1 MGSQWATLEQGA
13 ESERGLSESEG
24 RRACLTEGI
33 KMGFCSAVT
42 LAFATI
48 FSLAAVALLAIAF
61 STDNWLT
68 IHVNRGEVQD
78 DADREALAQKMAR
91 STDPESV
98 AKISNSPLYFTRT
111 RGLFRECYPGQKSEA
126 PQSPALDLYMS
137 PVETWCRNLDAEQM
151 TRIHMN
157 RAMVALFIVGF
168 FFMFVSFTAG
178 VRGCWKTS
186 PSNITASAILMLIAC
201 LFSAGG
207 MGLWHGVEHWE
218 RNKIN
223 TESDT
228 ELFVKSWNPNL
239 FEDTEFKYEW
249 SYIVSWIGVGLA
261 LISSILFSLA
271 AVCIR
276 TDKEREDAMNMQYL
290 MPVYHQ
296 KQAQQPYGPYGYAAY
311 PGPYYGSQYGPY
323 NY

>member
-1 MGSQWATLEQGA
+1 
-13 ESERGLSESEG
+13 
-24 RRACLTEGI
+24 
-33 KMGFCSAVT
+33 MGFCSAVT
-42 LAFATI
+42 LAFAT
-48 FSLAAVALLAIAF
+48 FASLAAVALLAIAF

-68 IHVNRGEVQD
+68 IRVQRDTLKAEDMIDKLRKHRGKDLDEM
-78 DADREALAQKMAR
+78 EKEIL
-91 STDPESV
+91 E
-98 AKISNSPLYFTRT
+98 SPLYYTRT
-111 RGLFRECYPGQKSEA
+111 RGLFRECYPGQKSEG
-126 PQSPALDLYMS
+126 PKGSYLNLYMS
-137 PVETWCRNLDAEQM
+137 PVETWCRNLDYYIPDEKDITKSLDAEQM

-218 RNKIN
+218 RNKIR
-223 TESDT
+223 TYSDT
-228 ELFVKSWNPNL
+228 ELFLKSWPPELLDN
-239 FEDTEFKYEW
+239 TEFKYEW
-249 SYIVSWIGVGLA
+249 SYIVSWVGVGLA

-296 KQAQQPYGPYGYAAY
+296 KAAQQPYGPYGYAAY

>member
-1 MGSQWATLEQGA
+1 
-13 ESERGLSESEG
+13 
-24 RRACLTEGI
+24 
-33 KMGFCSAVT
+33 MGFCSAVT

-48 FSLAAVALLAIAF
+48 FSLVAVALLAIAF
-61 STDNWLT
+61 STDNWIT
-68 IHVNRGEVQD
+68 ITVKRSELKDNISKLADQLGKTKEEV
-78 DADREALAQKMAR
+78 ETELK
-91 STDPESV
+91 E
-98 AKISNSPLYFTRT
+98 SPLYFTRT
-111 RGLFRECYPGQKSEA
+111 RGLFRECYPGEKSED
-126 PQSPALDLYMS
+126 PEKTSSPLGDRVQLYMS
-137 PVETWCRNLDAEQM
+137 PVETWCRNLEYYIPDEKDFTKNLGKEEM
-151 TRIHMN
+151 TRIHMS

-178 VRGCWKTS
+178 IRGCWKTS

-218 RNKIN
+218 RNKI
-223 TESDT
+223 TTTSDT
-228 ELFVKSWNPNL
+228 ELYTQSWPQDLKDN
-239 FEDTEFKYEW
+239 TEFKYEW

-296 KQAQQPYGPYGYAAY
+296 KQQAQPYGPYGYAAY

>member
-1 MGSQWATLEQGA
+1 MGVTV
-13 ESERGLSESEG
+13 
-24 RRACLTEGI
+24 
-33 KMGFCSAVT
+33 MGFCSAVT

-48 FSLAAVALLAIAF
+48 FSLVAAALLAIAF
-61 STDNWLT
+61 STDNWIT
-68 IHVNRGEVQD
+68 INVNRNQLRNKADISDQD
-78 DADREALAQKMAR
+78 LNQ
-91 STDPESV
+91 
-98 AKISNSPLYFTRT
+98 SPLYFTRT
-111 RGLFRECYPGQKSEA
+111 RGLFRECYLGEK
-126 PQSPALDLYMS
+126 LDDDPENTQVPLAGLVEVYMS
-137 PVETWCRNLDAEQM
+137 PVETWCRNVDYYIPDENDVTKTFNKEEM
-151 TRIHMN
+151 TRIHMS

-168 FFMFVSFTAG
+168 FFMFVSLTAG
-178 VRGCWKTS
+178 IRGCWKTS

-218 RNKIN
+218 RNKI
-223 TESDT
+223 TTKSDT
-228 ELFVKSWNPNL
+228 ELFTQSWPQELKDN
-239 FEDTEFKYEW
+239 TEFKYEW

-276 TDKEREDAMNMQYL
+276 TDKEREDAVNMQYL

-296 KQAQQPYGPYGYAAY
+296 KQQAQPYGPYGYAAY

>member
-1 MGSQWATLEQGA
+1 
-13 ESERGLSESEG
+13 
-24 RRACLTEGI
+24 
-33 KMGFCSAVT
+33 MGFCSAVT

-48 FSLAAVALLAIAF
+48 FSLVAVALLAIAF
-61 STDNWLT
+61 STDNWIT
-68 IHVNRGEVQD
+68 ITVKRNELKDKVSELELQQPLKTRQD
-78 DADREALAQKMAR
+78 VELDIDE
-91 STDPESV
+91 
-98 AKISNSPLYFTRT
+98 SPLYFTRT
-111 RGLFRECYPGQKSEA
+111 RGLFRECYPGEKSEDRNKTK
-126 PQSPALDLYMS
+126 SPLGDRVQLYMS
-137 PVETWCRNLDAEQM
+137 PVETWCRNLDYYIPDEKDVTKTLGKEEM
-151 TRIHMN
+151 TRIHMS

-178 VRGCWKTS
+178 IRGCWKTS

-218 RNKIN
+218 RNKIS

-228 ELFVKSWNPNL
+228 ELFTQSWPKIL
-239 FEDTEFKYEW
+239 KEHTEFKYEW

-296 KQAQQPYGPYGYAAY
+296 KQQAQPYGPYGYAAY

>member
-1 MGSQWATLEQGA
+1 
-13 ESERGLSESEG
+13 
-24 RRACLTEGI
+24 
-33 KMGFCSAVT
+33 MGFCSAVT

-48 FSLAAVALLAIAF
+48 FSLVAVALLAIAF
-61 STDNWLT
+61 STDNWIT
-68 IHVNRGEVQD
+68 ITVKRNDLKDKISELENQLEKTRGEVELD
-78 DADREALAQKMAR
+78 MDE
-91 STDPESV
+91 
-98 AKISNSPLYFTRT
+98 SPLYFTRT
-111 RGLFRECYPGQKSEA
+111 RGLFRECFPGEKSEDRNKTK
-126 PQSPALDLYMS
+126 SPLGDRVQLYMS
-137 PVETWCRNLDAEQM
+137 PVETWCRNLEYYIPDEKDVTKTLGKEEM
-151 TRIHMN
+151 TRIHMS

-178 VRGCWKTS
+178 IRGCWKTS

-218 RNKIN
+218 RNKIM
-223 TESDT
+223 TETDT
-228 ELFVKSWNPNL
+228 ELFTATWP
-239 FEDTEFKYEW
+239 EDLQSNTEFKYDW
-249 SYIVSWIGVGLA
+249 SYIVAWIGVGLA
-261 LISSILFSLA
+261 LIASILFSLA

>member
-1 MGSQWATLEQGA
+1 
-13 ESERGLSESEG
+13 
-24 RRACLTEGI
+24 
-33 KMGFCSAVT
+33 MGFCSAVT

-48 FSLAAVALLAIAF
+48 FSLVAVALLAIAF
-61 STDNWLT
+61 STDNWIT
-68 IHVNRGEVQD
+68 ITVKRD
-78 DADREALAQKMAR
+78 DLKG
-91 STDPESV
+91 
-98 AKISNSPLYFTRT
+98 KISILKDQLGKSTEEVELDIDESPLYFTRT
-111 RGLFRECYPGQKSEA
+111 RGLFRECYPGEKSEDRNKTK
-126 PQSPALDLYMS
+126 SPLGKRVSLYMS
-137 PVETWCRNLDAEQM
+137 PVETWCRNLEYYIPDEKDVTKTLGKEEM
-151 TRIHMN
+151 TRIHMS

-178 VRGCWKTS
+178 IRGCWKTS

-218 RNKIN
+218 RNKIS
-223 TESDT
+223 TASDT
-228 ELFVKSWNPNL
+228 ELFTQSWPKVLEEN
-239 FEDTEFKYEW
+239 TEFKYEW

-296 KQAQQPYGPYGYAAY
+296 KQQAQPYGPYGYAAY

>member
-1 MGSQWATLEQGA
+1 
-13 ESERGLSESEG
+13 
-24 RRACLTEGI
+24 
-33 KMGFCSAVT
+33 
-42 LAFATI
+42 
-48 FSLAAVALLAIAF
+48 
-61 STDNWLT
+61 
-68 IHVNRGEVQD
+68 
-78 DADREALAQKMAR
+78 
-91 STDPESV
+91 
-98 AKISNSPLYFTRT
+98 
-111 RGLFRECYPGQKSEA
+111 
-126 PQSPALDLYMS
+126 
-137 PVETWCRNLDAEQM
+137 M
-151 TRIHMN
+151 TRIRKLKIVEFYSLVLFNYKLDIPDTKLSDMN

-228 ELFVKSWNPNL
+228 ELFVKTWSPNL

-296 KQAQQPYGPYGYAAY
+296 KQQAQPYGPYGYAAY